1 MPKVHLTQHFAD
13 NPPVPKDK
21 PKDDYFDT
29 EVTGFFIEARATG
42 KATYYQ
48 RYRDKHGRLK
58 QARIGYRSR

>member
-29 EVTGFFIEARATG
+29 QLPGFLLEVRRTG

-48 RYRDKHGRLK
+48 RYRDRYGRLK